1 MSAPAGQPTRHIL
14 STGHRW
20 RAALL
25 LGAAVAG
32 CAEPEPDFADSICAD
47 ANAAV
52 EACLGVP
59 PREPLT
65 RCGDDEQQVASD
77 VLDALRDSGCDVVP
91 EGKEDSLF
99 CSALV
104 WDPFGWCKPPAP
116 VLGPIPSGAPTRFP
130 IILAHGFNT
139 STTNFWRFND
149 VDVALQQDGH
159 DARLGSVPPFDT
171 PQVRAEFLADQVDA
185 LLAETGAGKVNLVC
199 FSMGG
204 IDCRF
209 LVSPAGLGYGDKVA
223 SVTTIS
229 SPHRG
234 TFVADVATRV
244 LPGTDQ
250 SAAIDALATML
261 GKSFSDV
268 ADDSHLVAA
277 LQSMS
282 EAAMVN
288 FNQTIVDA
296 PGVFYQ
302 SWAGISSIGGLAHPD
317 PKAEPRACTDDAG
330 KLQMLR
336 NPGTQD
342 RMDALLVGAAAI
354 VAHGT
359 ELRPNDGVSTVQS
372 AKWGLFRGCYP
383 GDHLDAVGQIDDVPP
398 IADTGFDYLRFFRN
412 LAFDLSARGF

>member
-1 MSAPAGQPTRHIL
+1 MTIVRRTPLLPCLAL
-14 STGHRW
+14 VV
-20 RAALL
+20 AA
-25 LGAAVAG
+25 
-32 CAEPEPDFADSICAD
+32 CAESEPELAGSICAD
-47 ANAAV
+47 ANVAV

-59 PREPLT
+59 PEQPLT
-65 RCGDDEQQVASD
+65 ACGDDEQEVAQD
-77 VLDALRDSGCDVVP
+77 VLDQLRASGCEAVP

-104 WDPFGWCKPPAP
+104 WDPFGWCRAPAP
-116 VLGPIPSGAPTRFP
+116 VLGPVPSGAPTKFP

-149 VDVALQQDGH
+149 VDVALQEDGH
-159 DARLGSVPPFDT
+159 VAILGSVPPFDT

-185 LLAETGAGKVNLVC
+185 LLAETGAAKVNLVC

-209 LVSPAGLGYGDKVA
+209 LVSPAGLDFGDKVA

-234 TFVADVATRV
+234 TFVADVATVV
-244 LPGTDQ
+244 LPGTDH

-261 GKSFSDV
+261 GRTFSEV
-268 ADDSHLVAA
+268 ADDSHIVAA

-282 EAAMVN
+282 EATMVD
-288 FNQTIVDA
+288 FNREIVDA

-302 SWAGISSIGGLAHPD
+302 SWAGVSSVGGLSHPD
-317 PKAEPRACTDDAG
+317 KQAEARACTDADG
-330 KLQMLR
+330 TVQMLR
-336 NPGTQD
+336 NPGTND

-359 ELRPNDGVSTVQS
+359 ELRPNDGVSTVES
-372 AKWGLFRGCYP
+372 SKWGRFRGCYP

-398 IADTGFDYLRFFRN
+398 IANTGFDYLRFFRN
-412 LAFDLSARGF
+412 LAFDLAARGF